1 MPRRMLVVVLSNN
14 GQELDRATAANGQLA
29 LKQALLMLAKRDKL
43 TVGDV
48 LRVKDDA
55 GGTPGVGLSIT

>member
-29 LKQALLMLAKRDKL
+29 LKQALLMLAMRDKL
-43 TVGDV
+43 AVGDV
-48 LRVKDDA
+48 LRVEEDE
-55 GGTPGVGLSIT
+55 

>member
-1 MPRRMLVVVLSNN
+1 MPRQTLVVVLSNN
-14 GQELDRATAANGQLA
+14 GQEVDRATAANGQLA

-48 LRVKDDA
+48 LRVEDDD
-55 GGTPGVGLSIT
+55 

>member
-1 MPRRMLVVVLSNN
+1 MPRRTLVVVLSNN

-43 TVGDV
+43 TFGDV
-48 LRVKDDA
+48 LRVEEDE
-55 GGTPGVGLSIT
+55 

>member
-1 MPRRMLVVVLSNN
+1 MPGRTLVIVLSNN
-14 GQELDRATAANGQLA
+14 GQEVDRATAANGQLA

-48 LRVKDDA
+48 PRVEEDD
-55 GGTPGVGLSIT
+55 